1 MFWYGITDV
10 VAALAFVLSYFIF
23 FDQNIYWAAG
33 LFMIALASQYFIL
46 NLLFNM
52 KISPFM
58 GGAFILGAA
67 TTIIAIV
74 FQSPIAIQWRPTA
87 ISWVFAA
94 VCLIALGLGREHV
107 QKWILKYWMIVL
119 TGRLWKYQTLAYV
132 ILFLLGG
139 IVNLVVAYSFS
150 EQIWVLYLAIAWIV
164 WAQFGSLLVRFIV
177 SMEHRRIGDTII
189 FDGEE
194 IHMEVD
200 ELPSKQ

>member
-10 VAALAFVLSYFIF
+10 VAALVFVLSYFFF

-33 LFMIALASQYFIL
+33 LFMIVLASQYFIL

-74 FQSPIAIQWRPTA
+74 FQLPIAIQWRPTA

-94 VCLIALGLGREHV
+94 ICLIALCLGREYV

-119 TGRLWKYQTLAYV
+119 TGRLWKYQTLVYV

-164 WAQFGSLLVRFIV
+164 WAQFGSLLSRFIV
-177 SMEHRRIGDTII
+177 SMEHRRIGEAII
-189 FDGEE
+189 FDGE
-194 IHMEVD
+194 
-200 ELPSKQ
+200 

>member
-10 VAALAFVLSYFIF
+10 VAALAFVLSYFFF

-33 LFMIALASQYFIL
+33 LFMIALATQYFIL

-58 GGAFILGAA
+58 GVAFILGVA
-67 TTIIAIV
+67 TTIIAV
-74 FQSPIAIQWRPTA
+74 VLQLPIAIQWRPTA
-87 ISWVFAA
+87 ISWFFAA
-94 VCLIALGLGREHV
+94 VCLIALGLGREYV
-107 QKWILKYWMIVL
+107 QKWIFKYWML
-119 TGRLWKYQTLAYV
+119 LLPGRLWKYQTLV
-132 ILFLLGG
+132 NVTLFLLGG

-150 EQIWVLYLAIAWIV
+150 EQIWVLYLAIAWIL
-164 WAQFGSLLVRFIV
+164 WAQFGSLLSRFIV

-194 IHMEVD
+194 IDMDVEQ
-200 ELPSKQ
+200 LPSKQ